1 MKMKRFIKG
10 MPEVLHA
17 APDFV
22 LSGSPFSVSAAC
34 RVFGD
39 NAPEKLC
46 FKADGDKEYYLYPV
60 DRYERKS
67 VDYVIYRADIP
78 ASAIKGDLLA
88 YRIYAEG
95 EDTRKLPP
103 YVCKVVD
110 PASLP
115 ELPAITITEIFGRPK
130 GKEFTTFV
138 ELFNPTDRDV
148 DLYDYEALVY
158 TATKEPVGEPKG
170 RLPLSREAGV
180 NILGAGETA
189 AYWPITLKNYAPE
202 VNCFTKE
209 DFVAHI
215 NATYFYSKDP
225 IDESRARVIPVDLT
239 VIDEETGKR
248 RHIDG
253 ICTLPNGHEP
263 TTVLIVPRGGD
274 AESAIFTLVY
284 SDNYAEW
291 DTPVLRSSYWT
302 YDPLKPD
309 RAVNI
314 THADFA
320 TPGYPA
326 YMQTGNFDL
335 TAPLP
340 VVLPL
345 APINEAYHG
354 DYCGTVEFAVL
365 PADSDCAVG
374 LTSVTVTLPNGE
386 RAEYIA
392 REEHDG
398 VYRARIPEEVFEE
411 LSELEYEIN
420 VWDGARIARLGGALP
435 MRVPV
440 YDNRGPRIIS
450 MVPSRGY
457 AYDGRKPIVIKAKYT
472 DPAGIR
478 IKDCTLKLDGKD
490 VTNDTT
496 ITATS
501 LTYEPKKPLEFGEHT
516 VTIRLKDGLGNRTT
530 KTVNFT
536 VSDMSELSAY
546 FGEIHAHTGE
556 SDGNGLCR
564 DAIEFAYDNG
574 ADFFSVTEHS
584 HYFTQEI
591 YDEQKRIADSL
602 DRPGRFA
609 ALYGWEMT
617 WNNNCG
623 YWGHMNVIG
632 SEKIVSNINEVGMP
646 ELFRRLA
653 LEPDAVG
660 MFNHPGQAWGDFED
674 YGFRTP
680 EADRQ
685 MALAEIKGRGYDLQY
700 ALLLSRGWHVAPS
713 FNEDN
718 HAPNWTVAS
727 PYITGILAPALTREN
742 VMEAFRARR
751 VYSSADPTMKIFYKI
766 NGRWMG
772 ERLDDPSELH
782 VSVKITTENDNGIGR
797 IEIVGED
804 NILVAQKFVGA
815 KQSYEWNI
823 TLPVEFDYYYVR
835 ISNGA
840 QYSVTA
846 PVWIENRGEPKV
858 LSMIRSASYDSHESS
873 AVTLKIENPTETTM
887 DEVRIDFYLTGIEG
901 FSLRDAVPYAKVCV
915 GKLKAGR
922 HISVTRQLP
931 EISKNRRVSAVISAV
946 SDKKVR
952 KATAYILLSPIS
964 ITEVLCASGAIER
977 DGVTIEN
984 PYPYVTLCNNSGN
997 DITLKDTK
1005 LALWTTTGKPPKDE
1019 NIWIADGVKI
1029 AARSATV
1036 IWYRKP
1042 ENAALTVEDFN
1053 RRYGTN
1059 LIEGEDLF
1067 ICDKPITSRSTSG
1080 RRLDLNVGGEVIS
1093 RVTWNMGE
1101 RHGQDAVAGEAYKYR
1116 FDCDMSPLGE
1126 FCGKGQPTPGSV
1138 DYKQLGARKVVEPTA
1153 KEIKGA
1159 KKQSKK
1165 DQKRAK
1171 HKSQI
1176 KYTGAQAGALAA
1188 TSAAVAALAAAAI
1201 TKAISKKNK

>member
-1 MKMKRFIKG
+1 MINKRFKKG
-10 MPEVLHA
+10 MPSVFHS
-17 APDFV
+17 APDFI
-22 LSGSPFSVSAAC
+22 LSGSPFSVTAAY
-34 RVFGD
+34 RAFGETS
-39 NAPEKLC
+39 PEKLC
-46 FKADGDKEYYLYPV
+46 FKADGGKEYFLYPV
-60 DRYERKS
+60 DRYERKGTA
-67 VDYVIYRADIP
+67 YVIYRADIP
-78 ASAIKGDLLA
+78 ASALSGDLIG

-95 EDTRKLPP
+95 EYDAKIPP
-103 YVCKVVD
+103 YVCKVID
-110 PASLP
+110 PANLP
-115 ELPAITITEIFGRPK
+115 DLPALTITEIFDRPK
-130 GKEFTTFV
+130 GKEFTTYV
-138 ELFNPTDRDV
+138 ELFNPTDKEV
-148 DLYDYEALVY
+148 DLYDYEALIYPGV
-158 TATKEPVGEPKG
+158 TEASGAPKG

-180 NILGAGETA
+180 NILGAGESA
-189 AYWPITLKNYAPE
+189 AYWPITLRNYAPDAK
-202 VNCFTKE
+202 CFTKE
-209 DFVAHI
+209 DFIAHI
-215 NATYFYSKDP
+215 NSAYFYSKDP
-225 IDESRARVIPVDLT
+225 IDESKTRVIPVDLT
-239 VIDEETGKR
+239 EMDEETGVRK
-248 RHIDG
+248 HVDG
-253 ICTLPNGHEP
+253 ISSLPNGHEP
-263 TTVLIVPRGGD
+263 TTLLIVPRGGD

-302 YDPLKPD
+302 FDPLKPD
-309 RAVNI
+309 RAINMS
-314 THADFA
+314 HAEFA

-326 YMQTGNFDL
+326 YMQTGKFDL

-340 VVLPL
+340 TILPL
-345 APINEAYHG
+345 SPIAEAYHG

-365 PADSDCAVG
+365 PGDSDCDVG
-374 LTSVTVTLPNGE
+374 MSSVTVTLPNGDKV
-386 RAEYIA
+386 EYEA

-398 VYRARIPEEVFEE
+398 VYRARIPEDVFET
-411 LSELEYEIN
+411 LSELQYEIY
-420 VWDGARIARLGGALP
+420 VWDGARISRLGNFLSI
-435 MRVPV
+435 RVPV

-450 MVPSRGY
+450 MIPTRGY

-478 IKDCTLKLDGKD
+478 IKDCYLKLDGKD
-490 VTNDTT
+490 VTNDATF
-496 ITATS
+496 TAS
-501 LTYEPKKPLEFGEHT
+501 YLEYEPKKPLEAGEHT
-516 VTIRLKDGLGNRTT
+516 LTIRLKDGLGNRTT

-536 VSDMSELSAY
+536 VSDMNELNAY

-584 HYFTQEI
+584 HYFTQDI
-591 YDEQKRIADSL
+591 YDAQKAVANSL

-623 YWGHMNVIG
+623 YWGHLNVIG
-632 SEKIVSNINEVGMP
+632 SEKMLSHIHEVGMP
-646 ELFRRLA
+646 ELFKWLES
-653 LEPDAVG
+653 EPDAVG

-674 YGFRTP
+674 YGFWTP

-727 PYITGILAPALTREN
+727 PYITGVLAPALTREN
-742 VMEAFRARR
+742 IMEAFRARR
-751 VYSSADPTMKIFYKI
+751 VYSSADPTMKIYFRI
-766 NGRWMG
+766 NGKWMG
-772 ERLDDPSELH
+772 ERLNDPDELKA
-782 VSVKITTENDNGIGR
+782 SVKITTENENGIGR
-797 IEIVGED
+797 IEIIGED

-815 KQSYEWNI
+815 KQSYEWNV

-840 QYSVTA
+840 QYSITA
-846 PVWIENRGEPKV
+846 PIWIENRGEPKV
-858 LSMIRSASYDSHESS
+858 TSMIHSASYDQRESS
-873 AVTLKIENPTETTM
+873 AVTLKIENPTEKTM

-901 FSLRDAVPYAKVCV
+901 FSLRDAVPYSKVCI
-915 GKLKAGR
+915 GKLKPGR

-931 EISKNRRVSAVISAV
+931 DISKNRRVSAVITAI

-952 KATAYILLSPIS
+952 KSTAYILLSPVS
-964 ITEVLCASGAIER
+964 ITEVLCASVPLER
-977 DGVTIEN
+977 DGEIIEN
-984 PYPYVTLCNNSGN
+984 PYPYVTICNNSGN
-997 DITLKDTK
+997 DITLADTK
-1005 LALWTTTGKPPKDE
+1005 LALWTATGKAPKEE
-1019 NIWIADGVKI
+1019 NIWTADGVKI

-1042 ENAALTVEDFN
+1042 ENAGLTVADFN
-1053 RRYGTN
+1053 RRYGTQ
-1059 LIEGEDLF
+1059 LIEGEDIF

-1080 RRLDLNVGGEVIS
+1080 RRLDLNVSGEVIS

-1101 RHGQDAVAGEAYKYR
+1101 RYGQTAEVGEAYKYH

-1126 FCGKGQPTPGSV
+1126 FCGKGQPTPGTV
-1138 DYKQLGARKVVEPTA
+1138 NYKQLGARKIVEPTA

-1165 DQKRAK
+1165 DAKRAK
-1171 HKSQI
+1171 HKAQI
-1176 KYTGAQAGALAA
+1176 KYTTAQAGAIAA
-1188 TSAAVAALAAAAI
+1188 SSAAVAAFAAAAI
-1201 TKAISKKNK
+1201 TKAISKKK